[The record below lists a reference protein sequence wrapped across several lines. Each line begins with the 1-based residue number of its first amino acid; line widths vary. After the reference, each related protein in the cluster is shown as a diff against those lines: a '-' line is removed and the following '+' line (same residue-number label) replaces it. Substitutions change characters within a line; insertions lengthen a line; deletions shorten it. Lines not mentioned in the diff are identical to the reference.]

1 MNTLSLEQ
9 CQDLLEEIREGRRH
23 RLTGSEYKA
32 IIEAVDNHRGD
43 REDAHLALQVVAM
56 LARHEGPGSKAP
68 FGDPVLNRA
77 FSAESQRAGPAG
89 GRRTTPTG
97 VSVDTPYAA
106 PFPLPA
112 GDQVLG
118 QRERNRSRR
127 APRPA

>member
-9 CQDLLEEIREGRRH
+9 CQELLQEIREGRRH

-43 REDAHLALQVVAM
+43 RENAQLALQVVAM
-56 LARHEGPGSKAP
+56 LGRHEGPGSKAP

-77 FSAESQRAGPAG
+77 FSAESERAGPAG
-89 GRRTTPTG
+89 GRRATHPG
-97 VSVDTPYAA
+97 AAADVAYAA

-112 GDQVLG
+112 GDQVLAP
-118 QRERNRSRR
+118 RERNRR